1 MKILTTDELIQEL
14 KISRSHL
21 WRLRKAG
28 LPHLKVGGA
37 VRFELPLVEQW
48 LADNYTITGGTQQC

>member
-1 MKILTTDELIQEL
+1 MKILTTVELIQEL

-48 LADNYTITGGTQQC
+48 LTDHCKINGGGDLC